1 MQANGLDERFNQ
13 TLQNMLVKFVDEK
26 KEFWEDFLNTCVYA
40 YNTSKHESSKHCPF
54 TVMFGRQA
62 VLPIEVSSPKKEDVL
77 VNTTDEETKDK
88 IINDNLTYRCKVAEK
103 VKENIIAAQE
113 RQKKAYDRKR
123 HNPEIFKVG
132 TLVLRKKRAG
142 GKLDFKWLGPY
153 TVVKSMGRG
162 LYQIQDTN
170 DPKQKLKVHG
180 IHLKLFH
187 PSTKVC
193 KIMIIYIAMYVHS

>member
-26 KEFWEDFLNTCVYA
+26 KECWEDFLSTCVYA
-40 YNTSKHESSKHCPF
+40 YNTSKHESSKYCPF
-54 TVMFGRQA
+54 TVMFGWQA
-62 VLPIEVSSPKKEDVL
+62 ILPVEVSSPKKEDAF
-77 VNTTDEETKDK
+77 VNMTSEANKDR
-88 IINDNLTYRCKVAEK
+88 IIDDHLSYRSKVAEK
-103 VKENIIAAQE
+103 VKENIIAAQA

-123 HNPEIFKVG
+123 HNPETFKAG
-132 TLVLRKKRAG
+132 ALVLRKDMKRKKRAG

-153 TVVKSMGRG
+153 MIVQSMGRG
-162 LYQIQDTN
+162 LYQIQDVN

-193 KIMIIYIAMYVHS
+193 NIMIM

>member
-1 MQANGLDERFNQ
+1 MPKFSILYLHIHSCVQANGLDERFNQ

-26 KEFWEDFLNTCVYA
+26 KECWEDFLSTCVYA

-62 VLPIEVSSPKKEDVL
+62 ILPVEVSSPKKKDVL
-77 VNTTDEETKDK
+77 VSPTGQESKDR
-88 IINDNLTYRCKVAEK
+88 IIDDNLTYRRKMAEK

-113 RQKKAYDRKR
+113 RQKKAYDKK
-123 HNPEIFKVG
+123 HHDPEIFKVG
-132 TLVLRKKRAG
+132 ALVLRKDMKRKKRAG

-162 LYQIQDTN
+162 LYQIQDAN
-170 DPKQKLKVHG
+170 DPKQKFK
-180 IHLKLFH
+180 K
-187 PSTKVC
+187 S
-193 KIMIIYIAMYVHS
+193 MAYI